1 MSESKNGQKQQPA
14 DIRKWI
20 KHDLEAAISLLSILR
35 DHPEMLEGIAV
46 ALEDLQSRM
55 EKAEAQR
62 RKKAEEAVSSLNN
75 GK

>member
-1 MSESKNGQKQQPA
+1 MSESKNGQKQQPV
-14 DIRKWI
+14 DIRKWV
-20 KHDLEAAISLLSILR
+20 KQDLEAAITFLSIIR
-35 DHPEMLEGIAV
+35 DHPEMVEGIAT

-62 RKKAEEAVSSLNN
+62 KKKAEEAVSSLNN